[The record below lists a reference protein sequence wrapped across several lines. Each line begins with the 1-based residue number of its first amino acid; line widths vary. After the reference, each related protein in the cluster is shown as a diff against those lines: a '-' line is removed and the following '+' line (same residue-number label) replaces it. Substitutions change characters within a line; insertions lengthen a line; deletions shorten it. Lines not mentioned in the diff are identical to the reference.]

1 MIIENEQCDLRM
13 LSLLHALGDKDEII
27 REATRLLTEPDLNE
41 VSWCQVQDMGRD
53 VAPDHPLFRFGR
65 TIGQLRKDHT
75 ELTHDQSRRSSSD
88 QRQADRRVAQRRAV
102 PSRRS
107 LDRRVTTLAWIG
119 AERRTHNRR
128 HGN

>member
-1 MIIENEQCDLRM
+1 MIFENEQCDLRM

-65 TIGQLRKDHT
+65 TIGQLRKDYT
-75 ELTHDQSRRSSSD
+75 ELIHDQSRRSSSD
-88 QRQADRRVAQRRAV
+88 QRQANRRVAQRRAV
-102 PSRRS
+102 PNRRS

-119 AERRTHNRR
+119 VERRIHIRR
-128 HGN
+128 YGD